1 MQNQRHGRTAVFEYY
16 IQDERRTGM
25 ADQDKIING
34 TFDYRKIEKAAR
46 IMPMI
51 TIYEHPDD
59 YPDKYVARVWDAN
72 EPTHLITLADTLDEI
87 RKTIPQN
94 MVLIQKCRTD
104 EPCIVEL
111 WI

>member
-1 MQNQRHGRTAVFEYY
+1 
-16 IQDERRTGM
+16 M
-25 ADQDKIING
+25 ADQDRIITG
-34 TFDYRKIEKAAR
+34 AFDYLKIEKAAR

-72 EPTHLITLADTLDEI
+72 EPTRLVALADTLDEI
-87 RKTIPQN
+87 RKAIPPN
-94 MVLIQKCRTD
+94 MVPIQKGHAD
-104 EPCIVEL
+104 DPCIVEL